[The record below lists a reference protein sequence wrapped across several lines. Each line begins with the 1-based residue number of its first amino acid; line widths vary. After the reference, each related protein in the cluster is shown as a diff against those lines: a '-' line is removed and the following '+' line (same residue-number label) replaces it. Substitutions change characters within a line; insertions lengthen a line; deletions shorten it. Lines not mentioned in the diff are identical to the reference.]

1 MKLCNISSIW
11 KKKGNKNDF
20 ESYRGIFR
28 VTIFRSILDRLIYN
42 DVYETID
49 SNLTDCNVGARKH
62 RNIRDNIFVV
72 NVIINS
78 IKKGKEESV
87 DFQVY
92 DVEKCF
98 DSLWLHEVINSLYEA
113 GLKNDK
119 LPLLFLENTVAKVA
133 VKTSGGMSKRESIF
147 NIIMQGSV
155 FGSLGCV
162 VLMNKLGEQ
171 LYSNP
176 DMLYYYKGLVPTP
189 PLQMVDDILGIQA
202 CSKKSVKLNN
212 VINTFMELEKLNLSD
227 KKCHNVHMGKN
238 EQKCHDLRVHTA
250 KMKNTNQEKYLGDII
265 HKSGMLKYT
274 VESRVSKGYGA
285 VSTILAIVNEIPLGH
300 WKIPAGLQLRQALF
314 LNAVLFNSEAWH
326 GISNTEI
333 ENMEKVDKALLRGL
347 LKAHSKIPKEALYL
361 ETGSIPIKHI
371 IKNRRKNY
379 LYNIITKSQSN
390 RW

>member
-1 MKLCNISSIW
+1 M
-11 KKKGNKNDF
+11 
-20 ESYRGIFR
+20 
-28 VTIFRSILDRLIYN
+28 
-42 DVYETID
+42 
-49 SNLTDCNVGARKH
+49 
-62 RNIRDNIFVV
+62 V

-98 DSLWLHEVINSLYEA
+98 DSLWLHEVINSLYKA

-274 VESRVSKGYGA
+274 VESRVSKGYCA
-285 VSTILAIVNEIPLGH
+285 VNTILAIDNQIPLGH
-300 WKIPAGLQLRQALF
+300 WKIQAGLHCF
-314 LNAVLFNSEAWH
+314 
-326 GISNTEI
+326 
-333 ENMEKVDKALLRGL
+333 
-347 LKAHSKIPKEALYL
+347 
-361 ETGSIPIKHI
+361 
-371 IKNRRKNY
+371 
-379 LYNIITKSQSN
+379 
-390 RW
+390 